1 MKNPKSILITG
12 ATSGIGE
19 YLALNYAQPGVHLAI
34 SGRDKDRLDQIST
47 KIKDKGATI
56 DARIIDVTDKAA
68 MRTWIETVDSE
79 NPLDLV
85 IANAGIGLAPKEA
98 PIRAEMTEKTFN
110 VNVNGVFH
118 TIHPAI
124 ECMLAHE
131 ASNCKGQIAIVAS
144 LAGFVGM
151 SSSPS
156 YSASKNAVRAYGEA
170 LRPDLA
176 RHNIAVNVI
185 CPGFVR
191 SRITDKNK
199 YKMPFFMETDDAAK
213 LIIRELAKDTPRI
226 AFPKPMYWMIRFMQ
240 MIPWNWASALLN
252 KAPKKG

>member
-19 YLALNYAQPGVHLAI
+19 YLALNYAQPGVHLSI
-34 SGRDKDRLDQIST
+34 SGRNQPRLD
-47 KIKDKGATI
+47 KICAKIIDKGATVEG
-56 DARIIDVTDKAA
+56 RILDVSDKAA
-68 MRTWIETVDSE
+68 MRVWIETIDSVH
-79 NPLDLV
+79 PLDLV
-85 IANAGIGLAPKEA
+85 IANAGVGLANSEVSS
-98 PIRAEMTEKTFN
+98 RAEMTETTFN
-110 VNVNGVFH
+110 INVNGVFH
-118 TIHPAI
+118 TVHPAI
-124 ECMLAHE
+124 DCMMTRDKQGT
-131 ASNCKGQIAIVAS
+131 KGQIAIVAS

-151 SSSPS
+151 ASSPS

-176 RHNIAVNVI
+176 KHNISVNVI

-213 LIIRELAKDTPRI
+213 LILRELAKDTPRI
-226 AFPKPMYWMIRFMQ
+226 AFPKRMYWMIRFMQ
-240 MIPWNWASALLN
+240 MLPWGLASKILN
-252 KAPKKG
+252 KAPRKD